1 MSARFNDMRLF
12 FVIFKHYDLLF
23 CIARKVM
30 DYKVADLRKKLNKL
44 KFETSL
50 KMDRIT
56 HLMKDYEKVVNLNA
70 EMEKAEEILEDSPEG
85 QRLRFLEN
93 EIHKTNLKLMEG
105 ETIKKKYMTI
115 LDMLK
120 KERLTFGNQIEGLEA
135 QLRKQEEE
143 IDKLKVSGKIIID
156 EDGIQTHAS
165 RAQWIS
171 SPSP

>member
-1 MSARFNDMRLF
+1 
-12 FVIFKHYDLLF
+12 
-23 CIARKVM
+23 M

-44 KFETSL
+44 KYSTGT
-50 KMDRIT
+50 KTDRIAR
-56 HLMKDYEKVVNLNA
+56 LMKDYEKVVNMNA
-70 EMEKAEEILEDSPEG
+70 EIVSFLRAVYIYVNNFLRLFLEFLKSQFFTKQEKAEEILEDSPEG

-143 IDKLKVSGKIIID
+143 IEKLKVSCLAVI
-156 EDGIQTHAS
+156 
-165 RAQWIS
+165 
-171 SPSP
+171 

>member
-1 MSARFNDMRLF
+1 MEFVKSQF
-12 FVIFKHYDLLF
+12 F
-23 CIARKVM
+23 
-30 DYKVADLRKKLNKL
+30 
-44 KFETSL
+44 T
-50 KMDRIT
+50 T
-56 HLMKDYEKVVNLNA
+56 Q
-70 EMEKAEEILEDSPEG
+70 EKAEEILEDSPEG

-143 IDKLKVSGKIIID
+143 IEKLKVSHLGII
-156 EDGIQTHAS
+156 
-165 RAQWIS
+165 WKS
-171 SPSP
+171 SESHLKVIWESSVSHLKPLSFTLFAY

>member
-1 MSARFNDMRLF
+1 M
-12 FVIFKHYDLLF
+12 IQ
-23 CIARKVM
+23 
-30 DYKVADLRKKLNKL
+30 
-44 KFETSL
+44 
-50 KMDRIT
+50 
-56 HLMKDYEKVVNLNA
+56 
-70 EMEKAEEILEDSPEG
+70 EKAEEILEDSPEG

-143 IDKLKVSGKIIID
+143 IEKLKVRTVYCNSKDITMLHLIYDTIFPHVSRKIFIVLF
-156 EDGIQTHAS
+156 Q
-165 RAQWIS
+165 
-171 SPSP
+171 

>member
-1 MSARFNDMRLF
+1 
-12 FVIFKHYDLLF
+12 
-23 CIARKVM
+23 M

-44 KFETSL
+44 KYETSL

-143 IDKLKVSGKIIID
+143 IDKLKVNSILHNDANYHKKWKNQFFKKNLRIPRF
-156 EDGIQTHAS
+156 EFM
-165 RAQWIS
+165 R
-171 SPSP
+171 